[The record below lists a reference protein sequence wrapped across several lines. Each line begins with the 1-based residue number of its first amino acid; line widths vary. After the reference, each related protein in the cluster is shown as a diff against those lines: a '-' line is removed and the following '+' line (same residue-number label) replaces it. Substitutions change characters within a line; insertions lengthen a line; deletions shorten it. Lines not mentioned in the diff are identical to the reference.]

1 MTEQNLNYEERLQE
15 NFLDTWIH
23 YLEFNITRYRR
34 IGLLAGSPI
43 RLLIAQVIYWHEL
56 LILSEKGTDHF
67 FENVRTEITKTGR
80 ETFQRYLE
88 SKKLSISLISN
99 MTGIPFETTRRQVRA
114 MEVAGLIE
122 HSEAYGLLINK
133 NSEFHKK
140 ISTEI
145 VQFEQEQIVKLIEKV
160 MG

>member
-1 MTEQNLNYEERLQE
+1 MTEQNLNYAKRLQE

-56 LILSEKGTDHF
+56 LILSEKGTAEQF
-67 FENVRTEITKTGR
+67 LSVREDIKNTGK
-80 ETFQRYLE
+80 ETLERYFNT
-88 SKKLSISLISN
+88 KKLSITLISS
-99 MTGIPFETTRRQVRA
+99 MIGLPFETTRRQVKA
-114 MEVAGLIE
+114 MEASGLIE
-122 HSEAYGLLINK
+122 YSEAYGLLINK
-133 NSEFHKK
+133 NTEFHKK

-145 VQFEQEQIVKLIEKV
+145 VQFEQEQVVKLIEKV